1 MVWRCSCKRSQG
13 SSPDR
18 KVEKHPGEA
27 ALSGVIHRHVL
38 PAASAS
44 TPSTLRRACYA
55 LGLLALVSAALYA
68 LFITSDYRWNW
79 SGIWRYRTQF
89 GIGWLI
95 TLGVSLA
102 AMLVSVLFGFVLM
115 LGNRSRW
122 ESLRMFSSGVVE
134 IVRGSPL
141 LVQLLIGYYIVANRL
156 QIDDPV
162 FTGII
167 LLGAFHAAYLAE
179 IFRGAVES
187 IGASQLEA
195 ARAVGF
201 DTQQTYRYVI
211 IPQALRRALPGT
223 TGQLVSLLKDSSL
236 LSVIGIEELVQKV
249 KIMNSA
255 SYTALEGYIPL
266 AIAYLIVTLPL
277 SHLARRLE
285 GRFAYET

>member
-1 MVWRCSCKRSQG
+1 MPSLSAN
-13 SSPDR
+13 SPALLPR
-18 KVEKHPGEA
+18 VAWAA
-27 ALSGVIHRHVL
+27 ALLLGV
-38 PAASAS
+38 S
-44 TPSTLRRACYA
+44 T
-55 LGLLALVSAALYA
+55 ALYG
-68 LFITSDYRWNW
+68 LFLRVDYHWNW
-79 SGIWRYRTQF
+79 NGVWQYRAQF

-102 AMLVSVLFGFVLM
+102 AMFVSVLFGFVLM
-115 LGNRSRW
+115 LGNRARW
-122 ESLRMFSSGVVE
+122 EPVRMLSSGVVE

-141 LVQLLIGYYIVANRL
+141 LVQLLLGYYIVANRL
-156 QIDDPV
+156 HIDDPV

-201 DTQQTYRYVI
+201 NTQQTYRYVI

-249 KIMNSA
+249 KVMNSA

-277 SHLARRLE
+277 AHFAQRLE
-285 GRFAYET
+285 RRFAYET

>member
-1 MVWRCSCKRSQG
+1 MGGALVDRHGPRFPLTIGPFTAGAGFLLLTCPGVGQG
-13 SSPDR
+13 
-18 KVEKHPGEA
+18 
-27 ALSGVIHRHVL
+27 
-38 PAASAS
+38 PAGFWTSFF
-44 TPSTLRRACYA
+44 P
-55 LGLLALVSAALYA
+55 GLL
-68 LFITSDYRWNW
+68 
-79 SGIWRYRTQF
+79 
-89 GIGWLI
+89 
-95 TLGVSLA
+95 
-102 AMLVSVLFGFVLM
+102 
-115 LGNRSRW
+115 
-122 ESLRMFSSGVVE
+122 
-134 IVRGSPL
+134 
-141 LVQLLIGYYIVANRL
+141 
-156 QIDDPV
+156 
-162 FTGII
+162 

-187 IGASQLEA
+187 IGASQLET

-201 DTQQTYRYVI
+201 NTQQTYRYVI

-285 GRFAYET
+285 RRFAYET